1 MSKNTAKK
9 LRRSNPV
16 RTDDERVALI
26 EYFENLEP
34 QTEAVRRLKKL
45 RLTALRAGQEILDYE
60 GIQRALGRQSGEGA
74 GD

>member
-1 MSKNTAKK
+1 MSKNVVKK
-9 LRRSNPV
+9 PRRTNAA
-16 RTDDERVALI
+16 RKDDERAALI

-45 RLTALRAGQEILDYE
+45 RLSALKAGQEILDYN
-60 GIQRALGRQSGEGA
+60 GIQQVLGRQSGEGA